1 MCNSIH
7 DFLFFSHLDVQFSAL
22 NFPKDSR
29 EGFARVNI
37 SFPALPSVSVCVR
50 VQWDTEW
57 NEVSTIFSYAAPVFT
72 NEFQLRGQ
80 VDMRERILLALIIHG
95 KHLPY
100 KASFPND
107 GAWHHVC
114 VTWGSSSGHWAIYV
128 DGDKKD
134 TGSST
139 DTSRDIHG
147 DGIFILGQDQD
158 SFGGNFTEPFFGAI
172 TDLNIW
178 STSLEM
184 RHVTAL
190 NACFP
195 VTQEALFSWSLD
207 QLSRHPVV
215 KEVQAQQFCPG
226 KKKKLLFI
234 KCHSRIPAFKS
245 TFYNWLFP
253 ERFYQRSLKRCDL
266 WAHWRCYGQGADSR
280 LAKVIWKAKHIIC
293 STYLF

>member
-1 MCNSIH
+1 MGHLSCFSR
-7 DFLFFSHLDVQFSAL
+7 LVFSHQSGSVIPAKWLPNLWPWQSSVSRISEPYKESEGIQNYVDLITDFFFCSYLDVQFSAL

-29 EGFARVNI
+29 EGFARVNMT
-37 SFPALPSVSVCVR
+37 FTALSSVSVCVR

-80 VDMRERILLALIIHG
+80 VDMRERILLALIIRG

-107 GAWHHVC
+107 GAWHHIC
-114 VTWGSSSGHWAIYV
+114 VTWRSSSGHWTIYV
-128 DGDKKD
+128 DGNKKD

-178 STSLEM
+178 SMSLEM
-184 RHVTAL
+184 RHVSAF
-190 NACFP
+190 NACSP
-195 VTQEALFSWSLD
+195 VTQEALFSWNLD

-215 KEVQAQQFCPG
+215 KEVQAQLFCPG
-226 KKKKLLFI
+226 KITLCACQLLF
-234 KCHSRIPAFKS
+234 
-245 TFYNWLFP
+245 
-253 ERFYQRSLKRCDL
+253 Q
-266 WAHWRCYGQGADSR
+266 
-280 LAKVIWKAKHIIC
+280 
-293 STYLF
+293 